1 MCIVVLVVY
10 CSLLFFVI
18 HSFIYH
24 TYVLYLHLVVFF
36 FFFKQKTAY
45 EMRISDWSSDVCSS
59 DLLQAALAE
68 TSEQARLARIDAEA
82 ANHAKSAFLARMSHE
97 LRTPLNAVLGFGQM
111 IDLDRSNPLSPR
123 QREYCGYILQS
134 GRHLLDLINEVLDF
148 ASVEA
153 GRLSLSPQRIAAAD
167 ALASVATIMLP
178 VAANA
183 GVELRSEEN
192 TSE

>member
-1 MCIVVLVVY
+1 
-10 CSLLFFVI
+10 
-18 HSFIYH
+18 
-24 TYVLYLHLVVFF
+24 
-36 FFFKQKTAY
+36 
-45 EMRISDWSSDVCSS
+45 
-59 DLLQAALAE
+59 
-68 TSEQARLARIDAEA
+68 
-82 ANHAKSAFLARMSHE
+82 
-97 LRTPLNAVLGFGQM
+97 M
-111 IDLDRSNPLSPR
+111 IDLDRSNPRSPR

-183 GVELRSEEN
+183 GVELQVMDAASVPDLQADELRLRQVLIDRKSTRLN
-192 TSE
+192 SRH

>member
-1 MCIVVLVVY
+1 
-10 CSLLFFVI
+10 
-18 HSFIYH
+18 
-24 TYVLYLHLVVFF
+24 
-36 FFFKQKTAY
+36 
-45 EMRISDWSSDVCSS
+45 
-59 DLLQAALAE
+59 
-68 TSEQARLARIDAEA
+68 
-82 ANHAKSAFLARMSHE
+82 
-97 LRTPLNAVLGFGQM
+97 M
-111 IDLDRSNPLSPR
+111 IDLDRSNPRSPR

-183 GVELRSEEN
+183 GVELQVMDAASVPDLQPDALRLRQVLLNLAAPAVKYNPRGGRTLFSSA
-192 TSE
+192 TAADGPVRPPVPHTGHAPPT